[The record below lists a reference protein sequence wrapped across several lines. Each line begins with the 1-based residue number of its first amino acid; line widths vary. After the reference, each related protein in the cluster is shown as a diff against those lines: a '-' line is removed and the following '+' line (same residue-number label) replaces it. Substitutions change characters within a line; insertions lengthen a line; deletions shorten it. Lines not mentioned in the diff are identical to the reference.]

1 MAFKI
6 LIVDD
11 SAADRL
17 IIEKM
22 LNDFDTIVAAD
33 GIEAFQKLDEYPD
46 IRLIILDLNMPAMD
60 GYEVLTKLK
69 SNHKFDSVHT
79 IILTN
84 YDEVQNEIK
93 GLQMGAIDYIRKPI
107 NLESLRARIEV
118 HTKLIQI
125 QHIME
130 QRLYEQKITF
140 DRIFDQSPVGIGVSF
155 NSFPTNDE
163 LNPYFKVNPSFEK
176 ILGYSKEEVR
186 KLGWAYITHPE
197 DLEPDLKLF
206 AQLQAG
212 QIDHYTIEK
221 RFIKPDKSI
230 VWVHLTVSRLIL
242 DPNLE
247 YNHICIAQD
256 ITERKLIEEQLTK
269 SERSK
274 AILLSHLPGLAFRC
288 LNDEEYTMQF
298 VSEGSYNLTGF
309 QASSF
314 INNKDLSFRKI
325 IAPEYLD
332 YVHAYTEEAIK
343 KHTSINIE
351 YEIIT
356 ANRMRKWVLELG
368 EALYDSKG
376 QVEAVEGIIID
387 ITDRKASETMLKYN
401 NEHDAWTGLFNR
413 RSLEMDLEKDRQ
425 ENNETKRVLISV
437 NLNAIQSLTALY
449 GFHYSQELIR
459 KVAEM
464 LIHYEF
470 PNRQVY
476 RTYES
481 RFSIYWKNY
490 GTRRDIEAF
499 CSELE
504 RKLSDLLV
512 VERIGGSLGV
522 VEINP
527 DEQVDSDVLLK
538 QGLNASER
546 AMEISNREFVTY
558 FYDNELQKQLDRE
571 KYIGQ
576 ELNRSINEDGDNLY
590 LMYQPVVNLD
600 TNKIHG
606 FEALARFTTSN
617 EEPISPNEFIPIAEK
632 TKLINPLG
640 KIIIQQAL
648 AFSKRLTSEGYND
661 ITVSVNISIIQLLR
675 HDFVSSLFEM
685 IQEAGV
691 DPHLIG
697 IELTETVFV
706 HNFDVVNR
714 ILDVIQQAGLQV
726 AIDDFGKGYSSLAR
740 ECDLN
745 IKYLKIDKFFIDK
758 LMHIDPESAITS
770 DIISMAHK
778 LGHCV
783 IAEGVEHESQRQ
795 FLINHH
801 CDKMQG
807 FLFSRP
813 VLPDKALALLKK
825 HH

>member
-1 MAFKI
+1 
-6 LIVDD
+6 
-11 SAADRL
+11 
-17 IIEKM
+17 
-22 LNDFDTIVAAD
+22 
-33 GIEAFQKLDEYPD
+33 
-46 IRLIILDLNMPAMD
+46 
-60 GYEVLTKLK
+60 
-69 SNHKFDSVHT
+69 
-79 IILTN
+79 
-84 YDEVQNEIK
+84 
-93 GLQMGAIDYIRKPI
+93 
-107 NLESLRARIEV
+107 
-118 HTKLIQI
+118 
-125 QHIME
+125 
-130 QRLYEQKITF
+130 
-140 DRIFDQSPVGIGVSF
+140 
-155 NSFPTNDE
+155 
-163 LNPYFKVNPSFEK
+163 
-176 ILGYSKEEVR
+176 
-186 KLGWAYITHPE
+186 
-197 DLEPDLKLF
+197 
-206 AQLQAG
+206 
-212 QIDHYTIEK
+212 
-221 RFIKPDKSI
+221 
-230 VWVHLTVSRLIL
+230 
-242 DPNLE
+242 
-247 YNHICIAQD
+247 
-256 ITERKLIEEQLTK
+256 
-269 SERSK
+269 
-274 AILLSHLPGLAFRC
+274 
-288 LNDEEYTMQF
+288 
-298 VSEGSYNLTGF
+298 
-309 QASSF
+309 
-314 INNKDLSFRKI
+314 
-325 IAPEYLD
+325 
-332 YVHAYTEEAIK
+332 
-343 KHTSINIE
+343 
-351 YEIIT
+351 
-356 ANRMRKWVLELG
+356 
-368 EALYDSKG
+368 
-376 QVEAVEGIIID
+376 
-387 ITDRKASETMLKYN
+387 
-401 NEHDAWTGLFNR
+401 
-413 RSLEMDLEKDRQ
+413 
-425 ENNETKRVLISV
+425 
-437 NLNAIQSLTALY
+437 
-449 GFHYSQELIR
+449 
-459 KVAEM
+459 
-464 LIHYEF
+464 
-470 PNRQVY
+470 
-476 RTYES
+476 
-481 RFSIYWKNY
+481 
-490 GTRRDIEAF
+490 
-499 CSELE
+499 LE